1 MTKTGK
7 IILGVAGGLFFLL
20 LIFVSFGVWMVRS
33 AFQSEQVDQVKAT
46 AAFDD
51 VRRQFSGVQPAFEF
65 RDNRPAV
72 LRQPPATTTSPGP
85 ETVRILV
92 WDPDEARMS
101 RVALPFRLLR
111 LSNDPIDFDG
121 VELNIEDVERYGRT
135 LLLDGD
141 TPEGDHILIW
151 TE

>member
-20 LIFVSFGVWMVRS
+20 LIFVSFGVWMVMS
-33 AFQSEQVDQVKAT
+33 AFQTEQVDQVKAA

-65 RDNRPAV
+65 RDSRPAM
-72 LRQPPATTTSPGP
+72 LRQPPATAASPGP
-85 ETVRILV
+85 ETVRVLV
-92 WDPDEARMS
+92 WDPDENQMS
-101 RVALPFRLLR
+101 RVSLPFRLLR
-111 LSNDPIDFDG
+111 LSNDPIEFDG
-121 VELNIEDVERYGRT
+121 VELDIEDVERYGRT

-141 TPEGDHILIW
+141 TPEGDRILIW